1 MEAVNLYEVIS
12 LTILFLTKTT
22 VVILKMLFYLYVT
35 QATRVFLFNLLNIFF
50 RLDDYAAL

>member
-1 MEAVNLYEVIS
+1 MNLYEVIS

-22 VVILKMLFYLYVT
+22 VVLLKTLFYLYVT
-35 QATRVFLFNLLNIFF
+35 QVTRVFLFNILNIFF